1 MGAML
6 LVVCSERITTLL
18 KSVTSVGRAPL
29 AKARRGHPTEIEVLL
44 VLLIGALSVPT
55 ITRAQSICE
64 SCEVQLGLGGTYHF
78 WGPTGGLVLAATMNW
93 DASRYELG
101 VFRVARAQVLRDH
114 AYPDGHLMAD
124 PYWGVSLSR
133 RWQVFEKGPVKGF
146 VGFGLAL
153 KTESDQLSAT
163 RWDFAEQ
170 LGLRFRIP
178 GKVAV
183 GELTVRHWS
192 NAGIRLP
199 NHGQDFVALTIRLN
213 SGRFGIDKASQIP
226 LEPTFQSRNAL
237 RRSYSAPSVDNLL
250 GPEKDAASAEPLR
263 EK

>member
-1 MGAML
+1 MCTML
-6 LVVCSERITTLL
+6 LVLGSQRITTLL
-18 KSVTSVGRAPL
+18 ESVTSVGRALL
-29 AKARRGHPTEIEVLL
+29 AKAGRSRPTKVGVLL
-44 VLLIGALSVPT
+44 VLLIGALSAPT

-64 SCEVQLGLGGTYHF
+64 SCEVQLGLGSTYHF
-78 WGPTGGLVLAATMNW
+78 WGPTGGLVLAGTVNW
-93 DASRYELG
+93 DANRYELG
-101 VFRVARAQVLRDH
+101 VFRVASAQFLRDH

-133 RWQVFEKGPVKGF
+133 RWQVFERGPVKGF

-170 LGLRFRIP
+170 AGLRFRIP
-178 GKVAV
+178 GQVAV

-199 NHGQDFVALTIRLN
+199 NHGQDFVTLTIRLN
-213 SGRFGIDKASQIP
+213 TGRFGVDQASQIP
-226 LEPTFQSRNAL
+226 LESTLQSRNT
-237 RRSYSAPSVDNLL
+237 LL
-250 GPEKDAASAEPLR
+250 AKNFEAEGSLP
-263 EK
+263 